1 MEMLFI
7 SLVLRV
13 NHDFEHVKSQRTIL
27 LEIFLLCVFSICILN
42 GGSDLV
48 GHSIFDFFESIQE
61 LNRHANSENIV
72 VDRTFDQ
79 RRGVFPPTADDTART
94 VPRAID
100 AALAAPGYHGAMIR
114 RPDAPPFA
122 HLHLH
127 THYSLLDATIRIPDL
142 ARQVASLGMGAVA
155 VTDHGNL
162 FGAFQFY
169 RAAIEAGVR
178 PVIGCEVYVAPGDHR
193 DRSAVPGRRK
203 PYDHLVLLAEDDR
216 GYGNLRRLVS
226 EAYLEGFYHKPRISK
241 DLLAAN
247 SEGLIGL
254 SACLSGEVS
263 RHLLGRDPSE
273 ARVAAEGYREILGK
287 DNFYLEIQNHGL
299 TDEEFVRGEMRELSQ
314 STGIPLVATN
324 DCHFHS
330 REDTF
335 AHRIL
340 IGIGLNRD
348 LEDLQQSYPYNGEF
362 FVKSPEEMYELFR
375 DFPGS
380 CELTAEIA
388 ARCHVRF
395 DTDTLHLP
403 RFAVPDGSN
412 LEAFLDEK
420 AREGLKRRLGKVE
433 NRKHADAEYWQRL
446 EQELEIIHKMGFPGY
461 FLVVWDFIR
470 YARENEIPVGPGRGS
485 AAGSLVS
492 YALRITD
499 IDPLEYDLLFER
511 FLNPDRVSLP
521 DIDIDFCQR
530 RRDEVIA
537 YTRRLYGDDSVSQI
551 ATFNILKA
559 KSAVR
564 DVGRVMGMSFGDV
577 DRIAKLI
584 PDDLNITV
592 DLALKDSPQ
601 LRELV
606 DGDEDVRLLVETAE
620 KIEGLARHCGVH
632 AAGVV
637 IAPEALVNLVPLL
650 RTAHGEVSTQFDK
663 DDVEALGLLK
673 MDFLGLRT
681 LTVID
686 DAVRSIRLREN
697 PDLDL
702 DDIPFDDTA
711 VFALFSAAE
720 TDGVFQFESSG
731 MKDVLRKVQPQSFLD
746 IAALNALY
754 RPGPMQ
760 FIDDYADRRHDRKA
774 ITYIF
779 PELEEILGET
789 YGIIVYQEQVMQIA
803 VKIAGFPMSKADT
816 LRKAMG
822 KKKQEIIDREGE
834 NFIQGAVAK
843 GHPKDKARQLWNQI
857 VPFAKYGFN
866 KSHSVAYAYVAYLT
880 AYLKTHY
887 TDHFMAAMLTSEV
900 ANTDKLG
907 QYLVRCR
914 QLNLT
919 ILPPD
924 INASHAEFTVE
935 PAGIRFG
942 LTAIKGVGQSAVEPI
957 ITARE
962 REGEYTSLAHC
973 LRSLPARTVN
983 QKVLECLA
991 KAGCFDP
998 FGISRKAILDNL
1010 ERLVDMTNREREQK
1024 ELGQGFLFDDTPSES
1039 LESELGDLD
1048 RAEEAERLGWER
1060 DVLGFFLTGHPLD
1073 AYSAQLE
1080 RYADCKL
1087 GELPQRFSAG
1097 AEHATVGGL
1106 VTGLKVMPIKKAGRN
1121 QGRRLAVFQL
1131 EDQGGAV
1138 RVVAFPDVY
1147 EAHQR
1152 LLEDGVAVLVVSSLK
1167 GEGEHVELMA
1177 DEIVLLDGIDSRRAT
1192 ALRVVLDLEHMDEER
1207 LDEIREFLLGRPG
1220 DMPVR
1225 FELLRRGK
1233 FRARLVPPPALTV
1246 DPSAATRE
1254 GLETL
1259 LGGGW
1264 CEFEFDSATRNGSR
1278 QTQRP
1283 PSPTPDG
1290 DPAELVN

>member
-1 MEMLFI
+1 M
-7 SLVLRV
+7 
-13 NHDFEHVKSQRTIL
+13 N
-27 LEIFLLCVFSICILN
+27 
-42 GGSDLV
+42 
-48 GHSIFDFFESIQE
+48 
-61 LNRHANSENIV
+61 
-72 VDRTFDQ
+72 
-79 RRGVFPPTADDTART
+79 
-94 VPRAID
+94 
-100 AALAAPGYHGAMIR
+100 R
-114 RPDAPPFA
+114 RPETPQFA

-142 ARQVASLGMGAVA
+142 AQQVASLGMGAVA
-155 VTDHGNL
+155 ITDHGNL

-203 PYDHLVLLAEDDR
+203 PYDHLVLLAENEH
-216 GYGNLRRLVS
+216 GYANLRRLVS

-241 DLLAAN
+241 ELLAGNA
-247 SEGLIGL
+247 EGLIGL
-254 SACLSGEVS
+254 SACLSGEVA
-263 RHLLGRDPSE
+263 RHLLGRDPKR
-273 ARVAAEGYREILGK
+273 AQVAAEEYREILGK
-287 DNFYLEIQNHGL
+287 DGFFLEIQDHGL
-299 TDEEFVRGEMRELSQ
+299 ADEDFVREGMLGLSAT
-314 STGIPLVATN
+314 TGIPLVATN
-324 DCHFHS
+324 DCHFHA

-335 AHRIL
+335 AHRVL

-348 LEDLQQSYPYNGEF
+348 LEDLQQSYAYNAEF
-362 FVKSPEEMYELFR
+362 YVKSPQEMYELFR
-375 DFPGS
+375 DYPGA
-380 CELTAEIA
+380 CERTAEIA
-388 ARCHVRF
+388 ARCHVLF

-403 RFAVPDGSN
+403 RFSVPDSSN
-412 LEAFLDEK
+412 LEAFLNEK
-420 AREGLKRRLGKVE
+420 SREGLTKRLSKAE
-433 NRKHADAEYWQRL
+433 PRKHPEEDYWERL
-446 EQELEIIHKMGFPGY
+446 EQELDIIRKMGFPGY

-470 YARENEIPVGPGRGS
+470 YARESGIPVGPGRGS

-511 FLNPDRVSLP
+511 FLNPDRISMP

-530 RRDEVIA
+530 RRDEVIE
-537 YTRRLYGDDSVSQI
+537 YTRRLYGDESVSQI

-564 DVGRVMGMSFGDV
+564 DVGRVMGMTFGDV

-592 DLALKDSPQ
+592 EQALRDSPQ

-606 DGDEDVRLLVETAE
+606 EGDEDVRLLVETAE
-620 KIEGLARHCGVH
+620 KLEGLARHCGVH

-637 IAPEALVNLVPLL
+637 IAPEPLVNLVPLL
-650 RTAHGEVSTQFDK
+650 RTSHGEVSTQFDK

-686 DAVRSIRLREN
+686 DAVRSIRLTED
-697 PDLDL
+697 PGLDL
-702 DDIPFDDTA
+702 GAIPFDDPA

-720 TDGVFQFESSG
+720 TDGIFQFESSG

-760 FIDDYADRRHDRKA
+760 FIDDYADRRHGRKA

-779 PELEEILGET
+779 PELEKILGET

-803 VKIAGFPMSKADT
+803 VKIAGFSMSKADT

-834 NFIQGAVAK
+834 NFISGAAAK

-887 TDHFMAAMLTSEV
+887 TGHFMAAMLTSEV

-914 QLNLT
+914 QMNLA

-924 INASHAEFTVE
+924 INASRAAFTVE
-935 PAGIRFG
+935 PEGIRFG
-942 LTAIKGVGQSAVEPI
+942 LTAIKGVGLSAVEPVVE
-957 ITARE
+957 ARE
-962 REGEYTSLAHC
+962 REGEFTSLSHC

-991 KAGCFDP
+991 KAGCFDR
-998 FGISRKAILDNL
+998 FGVTRKAILDNL

-1039 LESELGDLD
+1039 LERELGSIG
-1048 RAEEAERLGWER
+1048 RAEKAERLSWER

-1073 AYSAQLE
+1073 AYSDQLE
-1080 RYADCKL
+1080 RYADCAL
-1087 GELPQRFSAG
+1087 GELPERFAG
-1097 AEHATVGGL
+1097 GTEHATVGGL

-1121 QGRRLAVFQL
+1121 QGRRMAVFQL
-1131 EDQGGAV
+1131 EDPGGAV
-1138 RVVAFPDVY
+1138 RVVAFPDVF
-1147 EAHQR
+1147 EAHER
-1152 LLEDGVAVLVVSSLK
+1152 LLEDGAAVLVVSSLK
-1167 GEGEHVELMA
+1167 GEGDHVELMA
-1177 DEIVLLDGIDSRRAT
+1177 EEIVALDGIDSRRAT
-1192 ALRVVLDLEHMDEER
+1192 ALRVVLDLAQMDEDR
-1207 LDEIREFLLGRPG
+1207 LDEIREYLLERPG

-1225 FELLRRGK
+1225 FELLRRGQ
-1233 FRARLVPPPALTV
+1233 FRARLIPPPALTV
-1246 DPSAATRE
+1246 DPGAATRE
-1254 GLETL
+1254 GLEPL

-1264 CEFEFDSATRNGSR
+1264 CEFEFDSKTRNGN
-1278 QTQRP
+1278 QQAQRP
-1283 PSPTPDG
+1283 PAPPADA